1 MPTDDLFLPQ
11 SENGFA
17 AGPDQYNPADIII
30 GRIGA
35 NISAGATGSGVT
47 GSQAW
52 IDSVLANTP
61 SYSFTGVIHEI
72 IAFDRKLTDVER
84 ERVYG
89 YLAKKYGPTLEAKLP
104 EGMVSAHPSAQQV
117 GATYWE
123 IQHHPNTKNTDA
135 LPHGFEFAG
144 IPIQNMMSIPDAFYK
159 SSGTKQADG
168 TVLSGDTYSNVGL

>member
-1 MPTDDLFLPQ
+1 MPQGDPFLPQ
-11 SENGFA
+11 LENLFT
-17 AGPDQYNPADIII
+17 AGSDQYNPADIVI

-35 NISAGATGSGVT
+35 NISAVATGSGVT

-52 IDSVLANTP
+52 ITSVLANTP
-61 SYSFTGVIHEI
+61 SYSFTGVIHEV

-104 EGMVSAHPSAQQV
+104 ESMAYAHPSAQVV

-123 IQHHPNTKNTDA
+123 IEHHPNTKNTDA
-135 LPHGFEFAG
+135 LPRGFEFAG
-144 IPIQNMMSIPDAFYK
+144 LPIQNFMSLPDEFYK
-159 SSGTKQADG
+159 SSGTVLANG

>member
-1 MPTDDLFLPQ
+1 MPNEDLFLPQ
-11 SENGFA
+11 LENGFA
-17 AGPDQYNPADIII
+17 AGPEQYNAADIVV

-35 NISAGATGSGVT
+35 NISAVATGSGAT

-52 IDSVLANTP
+52 IASVLANTP

-72 IAFDRKLTDVER
+72 IAFDRKLDETER
-84 ERVYG
+84 NQVYA
-89 YLAKKYGPTLEAKLP
+89 YLSKKYGTTLEAKLP

-123 IQHHPNTKNTDA
+123 IEHHPNTKNTDA
-135 LPHGFEFAG
+135 LPRGFEFSG
-144 IPIQNMMSIPDAFYK
+144 IPIQNMMTIPDEFYK
-159 SSGTKQADG
+159 SSGTKLASG

>member
-1 MPTDDLFLPQ
+1 MPEGDPFLPQ
-11 SENGFA
+11 LENLFT
-17 AGPDQYNPADIII
+17 AGSDQYNPADIVI

-35 NISAGATGSGVT
+35 NISALATGSGTT
-47 GSQAW
+47 GTQAW

-61 SYSFTGVIHEI
+61 SYSFTGVIHEV

-104 EGMVSAHPSAQQV
+104 ESMAYAHPSAQAV

-123 IQHHPNTKNTDA
+123 IEHHPNTKNTDA
-135 LPHGFEFAG
+135 LPRGFEFSG
-144 IPIQNMMSIPDAFYK
+144 LPIQNFMSVPDEFYK
-159 SSGTKQADG
+159 SSGTVLANG